1 MGYKFGDFLLKPAL
15 RALTNNPSYEFGDLS
30 RGAIASLHHSI
41 ESLQQGSLSSAFRDF
56 RIQGQSRR
64 ERTRF
69 AARRALVS
77 GQRGQSADLVVEDLH
92 LGLDYTEADELSE
105 PSRSVTRASPP
116 SEQELWGM
124 FFQRCMDAA
133 VAGCSRGEISI
144 EDLLDA
150 EPFLMIGLPSVALF
164 EAVMRTADASS
175 TGLLLSSGRALQP
188 SDVPP
193 SFTELFG
200 ILMHTANKVAECTP
214 ALSEDER
221 QFVRTFLLVS
231 GADKVVSAEGV
242 AEQRQVELKRIFSHL
257 VSVSTEVT
265 RLGFYKQNFADV
277 LEAATHAVQD
287 CCESQASSSSP
298 TSNYGYVVLGA
309 GPVGLWTAVQIKLR
323 LPSESVVVYEKRAEY
338 SRQQMIR
345 LDSDAFWWSCGDD
358 EHAVKTLKEIQNEG
372 RGVKLKDLETS
383 LRELAMSLG
392 VDFVTRTIVNGEEL
406 FGLHPEAKAI
416 IGADGRHS
424 VFRDTVFK
432 PRFARKA
439 SSFDPAAIVDGAA
452 LTLGGVLGGVS
463 KGLGSTVSSVGVT
476 LSRVISTASSTE
488 TDTATADVI
497 RNDPTADDE
506 FIDVHLLQ
514 HTVYINFELPERFQ
528 DDSGLKAG
536 ALQALAYS
544 SADSI
549 LHGGRCR
556 PRRISGMRPE

>member
-1 MGYKFGDFLLKPAL
+1 
-15 RALTNNPSYEFGDLS
+15 
-30 RGAIASLHHSI
+30 
-41 ESLQQGSLSSAFRDF
+41 
-56 RIQGQSRR
+56 
-64 ERTRF
+64 
-69 AARRALVS
+69 
-77 GQRGQSADLVVEDLH
+77 
-92 LGLDYTEADELSE
+92 
-105 PSRSVTRASPP
+105 
-116 SEQELWGM
+116 
-124 FFQRCMDAA
+124 
-133 VAGCSRGEISI
+133 
-144 EDLLDA
+144 
-150 EPFLMIGLPSVALF
+150 
-164 EAVMRTADASS
+164 
-175 TGLLLSSGRALQP
+175 
-188 SDVPP
+188 
-193 SFTELFG
+193 
-200 ILMHTANKVAECTP
+200 
-214 ALSEDER
+214 
-221 QFVRTFLLVS
+221 
-231 GADKVVSAEGV
+231 
-242 AEQRQVELKRIFSHL
+242 
-257 VSVSTEVT
+257 
-265 RLGFYKQNFADV
+265 
-277 LEAATHAVQD
+277 
-287 CCESQASSSSP
+287 
-298 TSNYGYVVLGA
+298 
-309 GPVGLWTAVQIKLR
+309 
-323 LPSESVVVYEKRAEY
+323 VVVYEKRAEY

-452 LTLGGVLGGVS
+452 LTVGGVFASVGSALDSGVS